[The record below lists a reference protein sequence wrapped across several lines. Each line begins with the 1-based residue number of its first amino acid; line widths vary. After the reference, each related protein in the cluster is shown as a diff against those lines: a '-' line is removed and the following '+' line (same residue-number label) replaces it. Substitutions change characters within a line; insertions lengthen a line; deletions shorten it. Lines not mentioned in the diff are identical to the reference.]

1 MTGLAA
7 AGPRWNASCCDSI
20 VVRFTVTF
28 AAVGNES
35 WRLLEALRPF
45 TAATHPGHGCLAW
58 ALTVSSDAGHA
69 SCLRYREDWSSEVE
83 LRDRV
88 AHRVREVVDEVVGI
102 APRASQLGFAW
113 ISARHHW
120 AADPSVWPQP
130 FPLPLPR
137 PV

>member
-88 AHRVREVVDEVVGI
+88 RSDRFPRLLAVMEAALIRPRIEFELPTGSRGLEYVEELRQ
-102 APRASQLGFAW
+102 AP
-113 ISARHHW
+113 
-120 AADPSVWPQP
+120 
-130 FPLPLPR
+130 
-137 PV
+137 

>member
-88 AHRVREVVDEVVGI
+88 RSDRFPRLLAVMEAALIRPRIEFELPTGSRGLDYVEELRQ
-102 APRASQLGFAW
+102 AP
-113 ISARHHW
+113 
-120 AADPSVWPQP
+120 
-130 FPLPLPR
+130 
-137 PV
+137 

>member
-88 AHRVREVVDEVVGI
+88 RSDRF
-102 APRASQLGFAW
+102 PRLLAVME
-113 ISARHHW
+113 
-120 AADPSVWPQP
+120 AALIRPRIE
-130 FPLPLPR
+130 FELPTGLRGLEYVEELRQGP
-137 PV
+137 